1 MRDMMARLSLVL
13 ATVVFVAGSACA
25 APGPSSSAPATA
37 PTSAATAAPAAKPTT
52 AAAPAPAATPAPTTA
67 ATAGANASAD
77 FKGRTVHL
85 VVGYAAGGGF
95 DATARI
101 LAPYLSQALPGNPT
115 VVVENQVGADS
126 LLAARNVLSGSSR
139 GQDINIVVFIATL
152 LARSELTNGI
162 DGFQVEKQAIFLGK
176 PDAAPTQL
184 GLCANSEKISNLD
197 QFLGL
202 STPLKVA
209 GLNGTSLYDSLL
221 RWTVA
226 AGFPIDPVFGYAAT
240 AQMTLA
246 FNQGE
251 VDAVPSCRDV
261 DLAQNPDWL
270 GQNKIT
276 PLFYW
281 DAPSDSIKSAQA
293 QGKYPWYKNV
303 LDVKQVSDD
312 QKGVLQT
319 WLSINRGSEVYAV
332 GKQTPPEMVS
342 ALQQGFKQ
350 AVQDPQFKAAMD
362 QRQLAYGFMAPQEID
377 QSIADL
383 NSASSTARDLIKQML
398 GS

>member
-1 MRDMMARLSLVL
+1 MRNMKQRLSAVL
-13 ATVVFVAGSACA
+13 AMFVFVAGTACA
-25 APGPSSSAPATA
+25 APGPSASAPTA
-37 PTSAATAAPAAKPTT
+37 VPTSPATAAPAAKPT
-52 AAAPAPAATPAPTTA
+52 PAVATSTV
-67 ATAGANASAD
+67 D

-95 DATARI
+95 DATARL
-101 LAPYLSQALPGNPT
+101 LAPYLSQVLPGNPT

-126 LLAARNVLSGSSR
+126 LLAARNVLSASPR
-139 GQDINIVVFIATL
+139 GQDVNIVVFIATL
-152 LARSELTNGI
+152 LARSELTDGI

-184 GLCANSEKISNLD
+184 GLCANSQKISNLD
-197 QFLGL
+197 QFLAL

-221 RWTVA
+221 RWTQA

-281 DAPSDSIKSAQA
+281 DAPSDNIKNAQA

-303 LDVKQVSDD
+303 LDVKQVNED
-312 QKGVLQT
+312 QKAVLQT

-332 GKQTPPEMVS
+332 GKQTPPDMVS

-350 AVQDPQFKAAMD
+350 AVQDPQYKAAMD
-362 QRQLAYGFMAPQEID
+362 QRQLAYGFMSPQDID
-377 QSIADL
+377 QTIAEL
-383 NSASSTARDLIKQML
+383 NSASPTARDLIKQML
-398 GS
+398 AQ